1 MGDDERMTSPI
12 LVAQCRIAYLT
23 TTQRT
28 RTLPT
33 QGRVLRRVG
42 DRVAADSPVAEADA
56 PSGYRLVDLDKALG
70 MRVPDIGKVMVK
82 RVGDRVATGEV
93 LARTGRLLKVECVSP
108 VDGQIVD
115 ARGNK
120 VLIEVAPEHIA
131 LTAFYPGQVVNL
143 IPERGVRIEVAGAL
157 VQGAW
162 AHGSEVWATLDCGA
176 PDGDTPLHADQ
187 VTAVRMGTILV
198 GGRSVDREVLALA
211 VQAQVR
217 AIVVGSISSDLL
229 PVVDDSPISVM
240 LTEGFGDWPMNAE
253 TFKLLQSFAG
263 REACFSPVLRTQWEM
278 RRAEV
283 LIPLPAEG
291 RSRKEEQS
299 TTLAVGS
306 RVRALRAP
314 YENAQGIVVSMP
326 RQPQYL
332 ESGIQARGAEVDLD
346 GIGKAFVPFEN
357 LELIA

>member
-1 MGDDERMTSPI
+1 MTASMP
-12 LVAQCRIAYLT
+12 VARCRIANLT

-28 RTLPT
+28 RTLPAPG
-33 QGRVLRRVG
+33 QVLRRVG
-42 DRVAADSPVAEADA
+42 DRVAADSPVAETDA

-70 MRVPDIGKVMVK
+70 THVPDMAKVLLK
-82 RVGDRVATGEV
+82 RVGDHVAKGEV
-93 LARTGRLLKVECVSP
+93 LARTGRLAKAEYLAP

-120 VLIEVAPEHIA
+120 VLIEVAAEHIA
-131 LTAFYPGQVVNL
+131 LTAFYPGQVVGL
-143 IPERGVRIEVAGAL
+143 IPERGVRIDVTGAL

-176 PDGDTPLHADQ
+176 PDGDTPLLADQ
-187 VTAVRMGTILV
+187 VTAVRIGTILV

-217 AIVVGSISSDLL
+217 AIVVGSISSDML
-229 PVVDDSPISVM
+229 PVLDDSPISV
-240 LTEGFGDWPMNAE
+240 LVTEGFGDWPMNSQ
-253 TFKLLQSFAG
+253 TFQLLQSCAG
-263 REACFSPVLRTQWEM
+263 REACFSPMLRTQWEA

-291 RSRKEEQS
+291 RSRQEEPS
-299 TTLAVGS
+299 PSLAVGS

-314 YENAQGIVVSMP
+314 HENVLGIVIAMP
-326 RQPQYL
+326 KQPQRL
-332 ESGIQARGAEVDLD
+332 ESDIRARGAEVNLD
-346 GIGKAFVPFEN
+346 GIGKVFIPFEN

>member
-1 MGDDERMTSPI
+1 MTSPI
-12 LVAQCRIAYLT
+12 LVAQCRVSYLT
-23 TTQRT
+23 TTQRA

-33 QGRVLRRVG
+33 RGRVLRRVG
-42 DRVAADSPVAEADA
+42 DRVAADSPVAETDA

-82 RVGDRVATGEV
+82 RPGDRVVTGEV

-120 VLIEVAPEHIA
+120 VLIEVAPAHIA
-131 LTAFYPGQVVNL
+131 LTAFYPGQVVGL
-143 IPERGVRIEVAGAL
+143 IPERGVRIEVTGAL
-157 VQGAW
+157 VQGTW

-176 PDGDTPLHADQ
+176 PDGDTPLRADQ
-187 VTAVRMGTILV
+187 ITAVRMGTILV

-229 PVVDDSPISVM
+229 PVIDDSPISVM
-240 LTEGFGDWPMNAE
+240 LTEGFGDWPMNAK
-253 TFKLLQSFAG
+253 TYKLLQSFAG
-263 REACFSPVLRTQWEM
+263 REACFSPALRTQWEM

-291 RSRKEEQS
+291 RSRKEEQGTS
-299 TTLAVGS
+299 LAVGS

-332 ESGIQARGAEVDLD
+332 ESGIRARGAEVDLD
-346 GIGKAFVPFEN
+346 GTGKAFVPFEN